1 MAHVVEELFHAGAD
15 FHTNFYSII
24 LPTSVSQLAG
34 VTDQLTL
41 RIHKVS
47 IPDRKINTYDIT
59 KRGRTFDRP
68 TSKNDNERQ
77 VTFSFRPD
85 KKLMTYKALWN
96 WMNYIQNNET
106 MAMASD
112 SGIDGTGGMSTY
124 RANLEVWAIDS
135 LDNNNYA
142 GTPHSIWTLEGAY
155 PTSISGIEFDDEGGD
170 DALDIDVTL
179 NCFNIIY
186 PTPII

>member
-1 MAHVVEELFHAGAD
+1 MAHVITDLFQAGAD
-15 FHTNFYSII
+15 LIANHYSII

-41 RIHKVS
+41 RIKSVS
-47 IPDRKINTYDIT
+47 IPEKTIGTYPIT

-68 TSKNDNERQ
+68 NGNNEQSRE

-85 KKLMTYKALWN
+85 KKLLTYKALNN

-106 MAMASD
+106 MYMASD
-112 SGIDGTGGMSTY
+112 SGANGDGGASLF
-124 RANLEVWAIDS
+124 RADLEVWAIDS

-142 GTPHSIWTLEGAY
+142 GTPTSIWILEGAF
-155 PTSISGIEFDDEGGD
+155 PTQMGGLDFDDESGD
-170 DALDIDVTL
+170 PLSVDVTL

-186 PTPII
+186 PSV